1 MDMEKVNSMGFG
13 EFVDVFGNVIEKCPL
28 VAAAVWSQR
37 PFSGSEDLEKHFFDF
52 IDALPRS
59 GQEGILRC
67 HPDLAGRDLQQGT
80 LTAESLR
87 EQSQAGLTSLEAD
100 DRLRLQQLNAQYR
113 ERFGFP
119 FVLAARLSD
128 RAAVPRELARRLHCQ
143 PESELR
149 TALGE
154 VKKICHLRLADLLV
168 ADPARVEPLPG
179 WGSERQQDAPRKGLG
194 AAHPSPEV
202 GSGLK
207 GQSSHPHKGSG
218 ELKQSYEQ

>member
-1 MDMEKVNSMGFG
+1 MDMEKVNSMGFS

-87 EQSQAGLTSLEAD
+87 EQSQAGLTSLDAD
-100 DRLRLQQLNAQYR
+100 DRLRLQKLNAQYR

-128 RAAVPRELARRLHCQ
+128 RAEVPQELARRLRCQ

-154 VKKICHLRLADLLV
+154 VKKICHLRMADLLG
-168 ADPARVEPLPG
+168 ADAARVEPLRG
-179 WGSERQQDAPRKGLG
+179 
-194 AAHPSPEV
+194 
-202 GSGLK
+202 
-207 GQSSHPHKGSG
+207 
-218 ELKQSYEQ
+218 

>member
-1 MDMEKVNSMGFG
+1 MDMEKVNTMGFS

-87 EQSQAGLTSLEAD
+87 EQSQAGLTSLDAD
-100 DRLRLQQLNAQYR
+100 DRLRLRLQKLNAQYR

-128 RAAVPRELARRLHCQ
+128 RAEVPQELARRLRCQ

-154 VKKICHLRLADLLV
+154 VKKICHLRLADLLG
-168 ADPARVEPLPG
+168 ADAAKVEPLRG
-179 WGSERQQDAPRKGLG
+179 
-194 AAHPSPEV
+194 
-202 GSGLK
+202 
-207 GQSSHPHKGSG
+207 
-218 ELKQSYEQ
+218 

>member
-87 EQSQAGLTSLEAD
+87 EQSQAGLTSLDAD
-100 DRLRLQQLNAQYR
+100 DRLRLQQLNALYR

-128 RAAVPRELARRLHCQ
+128 RAAVPGELARRLHCQ

-154 VKKICHLRLADLLV
+154 VKKICHLRLADLLG
-168 ADPARVEPLPG
+168 AGPASVEPLRG
-179 WGSERQQDAPRKGLG
+179 WGSERQQDAPQRGLG
-194 AAHPSPEV
+194 AAHP
-202 GSGLK
+202 
-207 GQSSHPHKGSG
+207 
-218 ELKQSYEQ
+218 